1 MQGHHIYVRDRVEVA
16 LSGSDPSLDVSAAD
30 GSAAVQ
36 RCAYSWALP
45 VGWRRKGGGKNE
57 DSDGKVHLEVL
68 LFTAAGPGAVHQV
81 MVQVILAARED
92 PGHLKRKKGHVPG
105 VTDDFMS
112 EHGDALIWVDVDSKH
127 ILSVGYDQWDFF
139 LRVVSRVLILSV
151 ASEVQRTR

>member
-1 MQGHHIYVRDRVEVA
+1 MQGHHIHVRDRVEVA
-16 LSGSDPSLDVSAAD
+16 LSGSDPSLDGSVAD

-36 RCAYSWALP
+36 RCAHSWALP

-57 DSDGKVHLEVL
+57 VSDGKVHLEVL
-68 LFTAAGPGAVHQV
+68 LFTAAGPGALHLVQHQV
-81 MVQVILAARED
+81 LQAARED
-92 PGHLKRKKGHVPG
+92 PEHRNRKKGHVPG
-105 VTDDFMS
+105 VTDDFIS

-127 ILSVGYDQWDFF
+127 ILSVGYDQWDFY